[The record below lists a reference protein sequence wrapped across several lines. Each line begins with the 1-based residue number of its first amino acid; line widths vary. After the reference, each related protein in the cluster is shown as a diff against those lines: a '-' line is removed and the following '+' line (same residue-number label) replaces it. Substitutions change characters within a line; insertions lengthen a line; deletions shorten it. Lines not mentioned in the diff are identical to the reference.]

1 MDKKLER
8 ILPLV
13 QKPARYTGGEYGEI
27 QKDKSE
33 VDLRMALCFPDTYEI
48 GMSNTGMRILYQV
61 LNDLPGVWCER
72 VFAPWFDM
80 DRQMREKGLPLYAL
94 ESGDPLSEFDA
105 IGFSL
110 GYEMAYT
117 TVLEMLDLA
126 GIPLRSAERTSLTP
140 LVFAG
145 GSVCCNSEPMADFFD
160 LMRARAWTAKF
171 CSFCARRKP
180 PVGARRNFSAAPR
193 SSAACTSLPSIR
205 RSITATAR
213 SRPCTPRRV
222 RPSALRSALLR
233 TLKTAASPWTRSSP
247 PRRSCTTASV
257 LSSSAAASADAG
269 SVRPD
274 TFTARCAAAAWKN
287 AWSTARNLSPSPA
300 TTRSRSSRSARATT
314 AG

>member
-126 GIPLRSAERTSLTP
+126 GIPLRSASGEMLRFCLGYGV
-140 LVFAG
+140 L
-145 GSVCCNSEPMADFFD
+145 GSAIHTVN
-160 LMRARAWTAKF
+160 LQ
-171 CSFCARRKP
+171 
-180 PVGARRNFSAAPR
+180 G
-193 SSAACTSLPSIR
+193 LI
-205 RSITATAR
+205 
-213 SRPCTPRRV
+213 
-222 RPSALRSALLR
+222 
-233 TLKTAASPWTRSSP
+233 
-247 PRRSCTTASV
+247 V
-257 LSSSAAASADAG
+257 L
-269 SVRPD
+269 
-274 TFTARCAAAAWKN
+274 
-287 AWSTARNLSPSPA
+287 
-300 TTRSRSSRSARATT
+300 
-314 AG
+314 

>member
-117 TVLEMLDLA
+117 TVLEMIWPA
-126 GIPLRSAERTSLTP
+126 
-140 LVFAG
+140 F
-145 GSVCCNSEPMADFFD
+145 
-160 LMRARAWTAKF
+160 
-171 CSFCARRKP
+171 
-180 PVGARRNFSAAPR
+180 
-193 SSAACTSLPSIR
+193 
-205 RSITATAR
+205 
-213 SRPCTPRRV
+213 
-222 RPSALRSALLR
+222 
-233 TLKTAASPWTRSSP
+233 
-247 PRRSCTTASV
+247 
-257 LSSSAAASADAG
+257 
-269 SVRPD
+269 
-274 TFTARCAAAAWKN
+274 RCAAPSAQVSRRSYSRAA
-287 AWSTARNLSPSPA
+287 AYAA
-300 TTRSRSSRSARATT
+300 TVSRWRTFSIL
-314 AG
+314 